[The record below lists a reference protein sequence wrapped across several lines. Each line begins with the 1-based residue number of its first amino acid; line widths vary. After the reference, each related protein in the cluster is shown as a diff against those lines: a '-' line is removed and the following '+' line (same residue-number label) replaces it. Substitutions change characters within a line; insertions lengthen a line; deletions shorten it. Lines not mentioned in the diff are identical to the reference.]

1 VSLIGFSAPLIYARG
16 QASLCDAS
24 RDSGRPRDCR
34 SCVSVGSRL
43 LFVCAAAPA
52 EWPQSLPRELAR
64 AFRTPISRP
73 AEFRFCI
80 SKPFQPFLL
89 QRLVARGTTEHC
101 QSLRNV
107 STFVAVQ
114 ARPNTLTIPSSVLPR
129 YALMLLSKISAIYP
143 EMVFHTYSL
152 KRFAN
157 VSRARAISWSA
168 SLPSCR

>member
-80 SKPFQPFLL
+80 SKPFQAF
-89 QRLVARGTTEHC
+89 
-101 QSLRNV
+101 
-107 STFVAVQ
+107 FVA
-114 ARPNTLTIPSSVLPR
+114 ALGCSWHDRALPVAEECLHFCR
-129 YALMLLSKISAIYP
+129 GAGTSKYPYNPLLSSPPICAYVAQQNFSNL
-143 EMVFHTYSL
+143 S
-152 KRFAN
+152 
-157 VSRARAISWSA
+157 
-168 SLPSCR
+168 